1 MAEQSDTRVT
11 DERKND
17 TCCGEGA
24 KTLVVA
30 CSGGSN
36 AGQVANNVMIG
47 IDRHGYGAAYCLA
60 GIGADLSGFI
70 ESARAGRVILID
82 GCPVACGKKAF
93 EKHGIEPARYFVV
106 TELGIAKSH
115 DFSHLET
122 ETEQAMDAIIPNI

>member
-1 MAEQSDTRVT
+1 MAEQTDTRRA
-11 DERKND
+11 DEKKAN
-17 TCCGEGA
+17 TCCGEGK

-36 AGQVANNVMIG
+36 AGQVANNVMIE
-47 IDRHGYGAAYCLA
+47 IDRHGYGDAFCLA
-60 GIGADLSGFI
+60 GIGAALSGFI
-70 ESARAGRVILID
+70 ESAKAGRVILID

-115 DFSHLET
+115 DFSKLER
-122 ETEQAMDAIIPNI
+122 ETKEAMNAIIPNI